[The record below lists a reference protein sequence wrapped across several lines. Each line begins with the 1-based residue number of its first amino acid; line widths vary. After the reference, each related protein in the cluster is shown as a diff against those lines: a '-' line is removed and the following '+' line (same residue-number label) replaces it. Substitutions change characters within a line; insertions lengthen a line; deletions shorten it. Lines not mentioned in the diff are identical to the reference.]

1 MPIQFNLELIERL
14 PFPPASAVILPV
26 RRTLIFPIGATMKF
40 TARLLSVMTCVALI
54 IGISGAIPG
63 CTAQQLDQL
72 QQEKQ
77 TVDQELADAQQQLAA
92 LQSSAATQPTTA
104 SAQKAVADAQA
115 VVEKAQQASTA
126 LQGVIGELQSGN
138 LGGSATASALALI
151 PGVGPYAS
159 LIAAGVGLVYGLWQ
173 RQQKINQANQLAAAV
188 HADAGSSNVVQ
199 TLTSLGYTAPAQQ
212 APATAGSTAGATASG
227 ATASG
232 AMPSGAAAPTTS

>member
-1 MPIQFNLELIERL
+1 
-14 PFPPASAVILPV
+14 
-26 RRTLIFPIGATMKF
+26 MKF
-40 TARLLSVMTCVALI
+40 GPRLMSVLACIALCVAV
-54 IGISGAIPG
+54 SGVITG

-77 TVDQELADAQQQLAA
+77 AVDQELADAQQQLAA
-92 LQSSAATQPTTA
+92 VQSAAATQPSTA

-159 LIAAGVGLVYGLWQ
+159 LIAAGVGLAYGFWQ
-173 RQQKINQANQLAAAV
+173 RQQKISQANQLAAAV

-199 TLTSLGYTAPAQQ
+199 TLTSLGYAAPAKQT
-212 APATAGSTAGATASG
+212 PNATTSNATTSSGPTSNGTAA
-227 ATASG
+227 
-232 AMPSGAAAPTTS
+232 SGAAAAGATS

>member
-1 MPIQFNLELIERL
+1 
-14 PFPPASAVILPV
+14 
-26 RRTLIFPIGATMKF
+26 MKLGR
-40 TARLLSVMTCVALI
+40 RLLSVIACVALC
-54 IGISGAIPG
+54 IGVSGAISG
-63 CTAQQLDQL
+63 CTTQQRDQL

-77 TVDQELADAQQQLAA
+77 AVDQELADAQQQLAA
-92 LQSSAATQPTTA
+92 VQSAAATQPSAA

-151 PGVGPYAS
+151 PGIGPYAS
-159 LIAAGVGLVYGLWQ
+159 LIAAGIGLAYGFWQ

-199 TLTSLGYTAPAQQ
+199 TLTSLGYAAPAKQ
-212 APATAGSTAGATASG
+212 TASAATASG
-227 ATASG
+227 TAATGSTSG
-232 AMPSGAAAPTTS
+232 TTS